1 MEKNNELTTT
11 RFRISNFK
19 FSLLLFRLLAGW
31 WLLPPVIIFITAII
45 LSVAVDLAYAIVA
58 LMVLFI
64 LIPSMMA
71 FLYIYYGLAPNCWM
85 NIIEKELS
93 LSSSGIEIKMYIKQ
107 KLESRE
113 ESFGKPFDE
122 EIPTENDN
130 PISEENDVENVEYE
144 IEERTKIIEWHE
156 IENMNV
162 STDNIILSIKG
173 KPKGFLYIPISAIVN
188 LSKFLNELRSKI
200 NGSKCS
206 K

>member
-19 FSLLLFRLLAGW
+19 FALLLFRLLAGW
-31 WLLPPVIIFITAII
+31 WLLPLIIIFITAII

-58 LMVLFI
+58 LMVLLI
-64 LIPSMMA
+64 LTPSLMA

-85 NIIEKELS
+85 NIIDKELY
-93 LSSSGIEIKMYIKQ
+93 LSPSGIEIKMYIKQ
-107 KLESRE
+107 KLKNIE
-113 ESFGKPFDE
+113 ESIDNPIDE
-122 EIPTENDN
+122 EIPTENDSS
-130 PISEENDVENVEYE
+130 ILEGNDVENVEYE
-144 IEERTKIIEWHE
+144 IEERTKTIEWHE

-188 LSKFLNELRSKI
+188 ISKFLKELRLKI
-200 NGSKCS
+200 NVSA
-206 K
+206 

>member
-19 FSLLLFRLLAGW
+19 FALLLFRLLAGW
-31 WLLPPVIIFITAII
+31 WLLPPIIIFITAII
-45 LSVAVDLAYAIVA
+45 LSITVDLAYAIVA
-58 LMVLFI
+58 LMVLLI

-93 LSSSGIEIKMYIKQ
+93 LSPSGIEMKMYIKQ
-107 KLESRE
+107 KSVDSEDTFDNPLE
-113 ESFGKPFDE
+113 E
-122 EIPTENDN
+122 EIAQEDDN
-130 PISEENDVENVEYE
+130 SISEENEVENIEYV
-144 IEERTKIIEWHE
+144 IEERTKTIEWHE
-156 IENMNV
+156 IENMNI

-200 NGSKCS
+200 NV
-206 K
+206 